1 MNPFF
6 FSTRLIPRL
15 NGLTVPVRA
24 GLGRF
29 FLLSALT
36 GLLLGCQFI
45 NLEDHRP
52 QSNPGI
58 QQAVDNVR
66 TNLEKDLGNTVP
78 SLNVLIQTPT
88 QTYFATSVAAGRQ
101 PVTPNTFFRFASV
114 TKNFTAT
121 AIMKMNQDRWL
132 NYKDLITNLIP
143 GTNEPYVPA
152 TPDWNVP
159 NKSKITIE
167 QLLQHSAGVFDVD
180 NDTIPSLNNESYVN
194 YYLSRDSTH
203 QFTAEEML
211 KPIIDKKTRVPS
223 YFDPGTGYHYS
234 NTGYVMLSRI
244 IERVYSLKSG
254 QAKTYADYLYDYIT
268 GPTTRV
274 PLPISFPY
282 RPADVQ
288 LPQPNVSSLIRLA
301 SGRVDR
307 FGSVNMSGHVG
318 EGNGYT
324 TMASLNTY
332 GRSLMRGEN
341 VLLPGTIDLMQ
352 HDVSAANANY
362 GLGTSFRKN
371 LGYGHNGAIAGYLTS
386 MTYDPI
392 TQVSVVAMLPLWD
405 YTQGPPSGLV
415 SFEKCFTAMYDA
427 AYAARS
433 ALGYP
438 GKP

>member
-1 MNPFF
+1 MTTFLF
-6 FSTRLIPRL
+6 IARLRKCLGIP
-15 NGLTVPVRA
+15 LTAISIV
-24 GLGRF
+24 RF
-29 FLLSALT
+29 FLISGLA
-36 GLLLGCQFI
+36 GLLFGCSFI
-45 NLEDHRP
+45 NLDDHR
-52 QSNPGI
+52 
-58 QQAVDNVR
+58 
-66 TNLEKDLGNTVP
+66 DLGNLAVQKAVDSVRVALEKSLGNSVP
-78 SLNVLIQTPT
+78 SINVLVQTPT
-88 QTYFATSVAAGRQ
+88 QTYFVSSVASGQQ
-101 PVTPNTFFRFASV
+101 PVTANTFFRFASV

-132 NYKDLITNLIP
+132 QYKDHITDLIP
-143 GTNEPYVPA
+143 GTNEPYIPNS
-152 TPDWNVP
+152 PDWNIP
-159 NKSKITIE
+159 NKSLITIE
-167 QLLQHSAGVFDVD
+167 QLLQHSAGVYDTD
-180 NDTIPSLNNESYVN
+180 NDTIPELNSSYVN

-211 KPIIDKKTRVPS
+211 KPIIDGKTRVPS
-223 YFDPGTGYHYS
+223 YFAPGTGYHYS

-254 QAKTYADYLYDYIT
+254 QAKTYADYLYDYVT

-282 RPADVQ
+282 RPKDVQ

-301 SGRVDR
+301 SGGVDR

-324 TMASLNTY
+324 TMASLNAY

-341 VLLPGTIDLMQ
+341 ILLPETIERMQ
-352 HDVSAANANY
+352 NDVSATNASY

-386 MTYDPI
+386 MTYDPE

-405 YTQGPPSGLV
+405 YTQGPPDGLV
-415 SFEKCFTAMYDA
+415 SFEKCFSAMYDA
-427 AYAARS
+427 AYAARV

>member
-1 MNPFF
+1 MNSFLF
-6 FSTRLIPRL
+6 KSLLKRL
-15 NGLTVPVRA
+15 NVSPAIVQPAFVRLGLT
-24 GLGRF
+24 GGIIGILF
-29 FLLSALT
+29 
-36 GLLLGCQFI
+36 GCSFI
-45 NLEDHRP
+45 SLEDHRTP
-52 QSNPGI
+52 LAGNVQEAVDKVRTDLEKELGI
-58 QQAVDNVR
+58 Q
-66 TNLEKDLGNTVP
+66 VP

-88 QTYFATSVAAGRQ
+88 QTYFTTSVAAGGQ
-101 PVTPNTFFRFASV
+101 SITPSTFFRFASV

-132 NYKDLITNLIP
+132 NYEDPITGLIP
-143 GTNEPYVPA
+143 GTNEPYIPN
-152 TPDWNVP
+152 TPDWDIPYKNQ
-159 NKSKITIE
+159 ITIK

-180 NDTIPSLNNESYVN
+180 NDSVPGLNHESYVN
-194 YYLSRDSTH
+194 YVLSRDSTH
-203 QFTAEEML
+203 QFTFEEML
-211 KPIIDKKTRVPS
+211 KPILNHKLN
-223 YFDPGTGYHYS
+223 YFAPGTGYHYS
-234 NTGYVMLSRI
+234 NTGYGMLSRI
-244 IERVYSLKSG
+244 IERVYSLRSG
-254 QAKTYADYLYDYIT
+254 QAKTYADYLYNYVT

-282 RPADVQ
+282 RSDDVQ

-301 SGRVDR
+301 SGRVER
-307 FGSVNMSGHVG
+307 FGSVNMSAHVG

-324 TMASLNTY
+324 TMASLNAY

-341 VLLPGTIDLMQ
+341 ILLPGTVERMQ
-352 HDVSAANANY
+352 HNVSAANGSY

-386 MTYDPI
+386 MTYDPD

-405 YTQGPPSGLV
+405 YTQGKDGRV

>member
-1 MNPFF
+1 MKTFTI
-6 FSTRLIPRL
+6 TRLSNRL
-15 NGLTVPVRA
+15 NLLHTTTRTA
-24 GLGRF
+24 ILH
-29 FLLSALT
+29 FLLTAGLT
-36 GLLLGCQFI
+36 GLLLGCSLI
-45 NLEDHRP
+45 NLDDHRDSSS
-52 QSNPGI
+52 QKV

-66 TNLEKDLGNTVP
+66 ADLEKSLGNQVP

-88 QTYFATSVAAGRQ
+88 QTYFVSSVAAGGQ

-132 NYKDLITNLIP
+132 DYEAHITDLIP
-143 GTNEPYVPA
+143 GTNQPYVPN
-152 TPDWNVP
+152 TPDWDIP
-159 NKSKITIE
+159 NKSRITIR
-167 QLLQHSAGVFDVD
+167 QLLQHSAGVYDVD
-180 NDTIPSLNNESYVN
+180 NNPVPGLNGESCVN
-194 YYLSRDSTH
+194 YFLSRDSTYR
-203 QFTAEEML
+203 FTAEEL
-211 KPIIDKKTRVPS
+211 IKPLIDHQLS
-223 YFDPGTGYHYS
+223 YFAPGAGYHYS

-244 IERVYSLKSG
+244 IERVYSLRSG
-254 QAKTYADYLYDYIT
+254 QAKTYADYLYDYVT

-274 PLPISFPY
+274 PLPITFPY
-282 RPADVQ
+282 RPDDLQ
-288 LPQPNVSSLIRLA
+288 MPQPNVSSLIRLA

-324 TMASLNTY
+324 TMASLNAY

-341 VLLPGTIDLMQ
+341 ILLPGTIERMQ
-352 HDVSAANANY
+352 HDVSAANASY
-362 GLGTSFRKN
+362 GLGTSFRPN

-386 MTYDPI
+386 MTYDPD

-405 YTQGPPSGLV
+405 YTQGKDGLI
-415 SFEKCFTAMYDA
+415 SFEKCFRAMYDA

>member
-1 MNPFF
+1 MKT
-6 FSTRLIPRL
+6 FSVTRLSNRL
-15 NGLTVPVRA
+15 NFLHTTTRTAILHFLLTV
-24 GLGRF
+24 GL
-29 FLLSALT
+29 A
-36 GLLLGCQFI
+36 GLLLGCSFI
-45 NLEDHRP
+45 NLEDHRDSSS
-52 QSNPGI
+52 QKV
-58 QQAVDNVR
+58 QEAVNNVR
-66 TNLEKDLGNTVP
+66 ADLEKSLGNQVP

-88 QTYFATSVAAGRQ
+88 QTYFVSSVAAGGQ

-132 NYKDLITNLIP
+132 DYEAHITDLIP
-143 GTNEPYVPA
+143 GTNQPYVPN
-152 TPDWNVP
+152 TPDWDIP
-159 NKSKITIE
+159 NKSRITIR
-167 QLLQHSAGVFDVD
+167 QLLQHSAGVYDTD
-180 NDTIPSLNNESYVN
+180 NDIIPELNSSYVN

-211 KPIIDKKTRVPS
+211 KPIIDGKTRVPS

-244 IERVYSLKSG
+244 IERVYSLRSG
-254 QAKTYADYLYDYIT
+254 QAKTFADYLYDYIT
-268 GPTTRV
+268 GPASQV

-282 RPADVQ
+282 RVDDVQ

-318 EGNGYT
+318 EGNGYG
-324 TMASLNTY
+324 TMAALNTY
-332 GRSLMRGEN
+332 VRSLMRGEN
-341 VLLPGTIDLMQ
+341 VLQPQTVRLLKTEIS
-352 HDVSAANANY
+352 VANPSY

-371 LGYGHNGAIAGYLTS
+371 LGYGHNGAIAGYLTT
-386 MTYDPI
+386 MTYDPE

-405 YTQGPPSGLV
+405 YTQGLPDGLV
-415 SFEKCFTAMYDA
+415 SFEKCFSAMYDA
-427 AYAARS
+427 AYSARA

>member
-1 MNPFF
+1 MNHFFFMNPGKRFHI
-6 FSTRLIPRL
+6 SLISRTVFVRSF
-15 NGLTVPVRA
+15 LTVGLA
-24 GLGRF
+24 GLLF
-29 FLLSALT
+29 
-36 GLLLGCQFI
+36 GCSFI
-45 NLEDHRP
+45 NLDDHPVPAP
-52 QSNPGI
+52 QRV
-58 QQAVDNVR
+58 QEAVDNVR
-66 TNLEKDLGNTVP
+66 TDLEKSLGNSVP
-78 SLNVLIQTPT
+78 SMNVLVQTPT
-88 QTYFATSVAAGRQ
+88 QTYFVSSVAAGRQ

-132 NYKDLITNLIP
+132 NYKDRITDLIP
-143 GTNEPYVPA
+143 GANQPYVPA
-152 TPDWNVP
+152 TPDWNIP
-159 NKSKITIE
+159 NKSTITIE
-167 QLLQHSAGVFDVD
+167 QLLNHSAGVYDVD
-180 NDTIPSLNNESYVN
+180 NDTIPELNDSYVN
-194 YYLSRDSTH
+194 YHLIQDSTH

-211 KPIIDKKTRVPS
+211 KPIIDGKTRVPS
-223 YFDPGTGYHYS
+223 YFDPGNGYHYS
-234 NTGYVMLSRI
+234 NTGYVILSRI

-254 QAKTYADYLYDYIT
+254 QAKTYADYLYDYVT

-282 RPADVQ
+282 RSDDVQ
-288 LPQPNVSSLIRLA
+288 LPQPNVSSLIRLT

-324 TMASLNTY
+324 TMASLNAY

-341 VLLPGTIDLMQ
+341 ILLPGTIERMQ
-352 HDVSAANANY
+352 NDVSAANANY

-386 MTYDPI
+386 MTYDPE

-405 YTQGPPSGLV
+405 LTQGPNGNT
-415 SFEKCFTAMYDA
+415 SFEKCFSAMYDA